1 MNYANNFSFYTILAT
16 NLVLFRHTYGLIYNP
31 FKSEQARFKQD
42 LQLLL
47 LLLVAVAGFT
57 YADFIADE
65 YTFIILF
72 IVSVSAPVIASSV
85 YMILCMYRL
94 RNNGM
99 NDNLKSLLRNRIIS
113 QWLYDFAASLDSV
126 IPLALI
132 ITGSIEF
139 TPTE

>member
-1 MNYANNFSFYTILAT
+1 MYNADKFSFLTILAT

-47 LLLVAVAGFT
+47 LLLIAAAGVT
-57 YADFIADE
+57 YAEFIADVN
-65 YTFIILF
+65 TFIILE

-113 QWLYDFAASLDSV
+113 QWLYDFAACLD
-126 IPLALI
+126 
-132 ITGSIEF
+132 
-139 TPTE
+139 